1 MEIEREERN
10 GSGYQE
16 KQEFITGLY
25 YEYERLMFATAR
37 RYIDDRTEQED
48 VVQESLKKLIEKQE
62 RLAGLAQAA
71 QAGKPCWTRP
81 PRPSPIQTTT
91 LPGRT

>member
-48 VVQESLKKLIEKQE
+48 VVQESLKKL
-62 RLAGLAQAA
+62 RD
-71 QAGKPCWTRP
+71 
-81 PRPSPIQTTT
+81 
-91 LPGRT
+91 

>member
-1 MEIEREERN
+1 MLSKIPLFLKIRQGTEKTYGAKILWPIRILRYKTGVILNGKTERKKRN

-16 KQEFITGLY
+16 KQEFITGIY

-48 VVQESLKKLIEKQE
+48 VVQE
-62 RLAGLAQAA
+62 A
-71 QAGKPCWTRP
+71 
-81 PRPSPIQTTT
+81 
-91 LPGRT
+91 

>member
-16 KQEFITGLY
+16 KQEFITGIY

-37 RYIDDRTEQED
+37 RYIDDRTE
-48 VVQESLKKLIEKQE
+48 
-62 RLAGLAQAA
+62 RGT
-71 QAGKPCWTRP
+71 GKPEKAD
-81 PRPSPIQTTT
+81 
-91 LPGRT
+91 

>member
-25 YEYERLMFATAR
+25 YEYERLMFASAR
-37 RYIDDRTEQED
+37 RYNDYPSEQE
-48 VVQESLKKLIEKQE
+48 VVLQQRQNMQIEKQD
-62 RLAGLAQAA
+62 RLA
-71 QAGKPCWTRP
+71 
-81 PRPSPIQTTT
+81 
-91 LPGRT
+91 

>member
-16 KQEFITGLY
+16 KQEFITGIY

-37 RYIDDRTEQED
+37 RYIDDGQSRRTWYR
-48 VVQESLKKLIEKQE
+48 K
-62 RLAGLAQAA
+62 A
-71 QAGKPCWTRP
+71 
-81 PRPSPIQTTT
+81 
-91 LPGRT
+91 